1 MLDQFRKKLKEEG
14 RSLSWFHSKYLN
26 GALTYTYLAQ
36 QIGGFSPV
44 NEAVEKAIQKYLNHE
59 KQS

>member
-1 MLDQFRKKLKEEG
+1 MLEMFRKKLKEEG
-14 RSLSWFHSKYLN
+14 RSLTWFHSRYLN

-44 NEAVEKAIQKYLNHE
+44 NEDVERAIKQYLNE
-59 KQS
+59 S